1 MKYSLI
7 LGCTLALVSFADVA
21 VAKTRAELFEIT
33 RSAAVEIKLQ
43 KSGRVGSGVIIHHQ
57 GDIYT
62 LATNRHVICGSLS
75 CKTPPTGE
83 IYSLELA
90 DGQQYPLTGTA
101 VKLVGN
107 NLDLAIIKF
116 RSKRKYP
123 VIPVA
128 APGSL
133 KVAAPVYTAGFPSGK
148 KGFYFGYGQAI
159 AIVNKR
165 LIGDSGG
172 YTIIHNAYTLP
183 GMSGSGIFDSNGQ
196 LVAIHGWGD
205 RYKSDTDPTD
215 RSKIDTKTGYNRGIP
230 VRWLVQGCSELGI
243 NLVSNRSLS
252 EISVVRQVAPSS
264 ADEHFIAGF
273 NKLVEPGTD
282 VDAGKRQAIQEFSAA
297 IRLNPKY
304 AVAYSVRGY
313 LYNQL
318 KDFEQAINDYTSAII
333 LDPDLVGAYNNRGV
347 LKSNRN
353 DLLAALSDYNQA
365 ILIDPKFAS
374 AFNNRGLLKSEKLN
388 DLTGALADFNRAI
401 ELNPEEPSAYN
412 NRGSL
417 KSKSNDLSGAL
428 SDYNQAIN
436 LYPQY
441 ADAYTNRAN
450 LKYRQNNL
458 VGALADYDQAV
469 AMNPKDVLIYT
480 NRGYVKYKLKDFSG
494 ALQDFDRAIAINPK
508 YADTYLARGNL
519 KDQMNKLSDALLDYS
534 QAISFKPDYALA
546 YYNRGVLKNKMKD
559 RPGAIADLRQAAR
572 YYREQ
577 KQTKDLQ
584 DAIDALGE
592 LGAKE

>member
-1 MKYSLI
+1 MKYSLL
-7 LGCTLALVSFADVA
+7 LGCTVALVSFADIS
-21 VAKTRAELFEIT
+21 VAKDQTELFNIT

-43 KSGRVGSGVIIHHQ
+43 KSGRVGSGVIIHQQ
-57 GDIYT
+57 GDTYT

-75 CKTPPTGE
+75 CKQPPVGE
-83 IYSLELA
+83 SYSLELA
-90 DGQQYPLTGTA
+90 DGQQYRLTGNA

-107 NLDLAIIKF
+107 NLDLAIIQF
-116 RSKRKYP
+116 RSSRKYP

-133 KVAAPVYTAGFPSGK
+133 KVDDAVYTAGFPDGQK
-148 KGFYFGYGQAI
+148 AFYFGYGKAI

-183 GMSGSGIFDSNGQ
+183 GMSGSGIFNSNGQ

-205 RYKSDTDPTD
+205 RYKSDTDPDDNT
-215 RSKIDTKTGYNRGIP
+215 KLDTKTGYNRGIP

-252 EISVVRQVAPSS
+252 EITVVRQVAPSS

-273 NKLVEPGTD
+273 NKLVEPGSN
-282 VDAGKRQAIQEFSAA
+282 VVSGKRQAIQEFSTA

-304 AVAYSVRGY
+304 AVAYSVRAY
-313 LYNQL
+313 LYAQL
-318 KDFEQAINDYTSAII
+318 KDFRQAVDDYSQAIII
-333 LDPDLVGAYNNRGV
+333 SPKFADAYNNRGV
-347 LKSNRN
+347 LKSNLD
-353 DLLAALSDYNQA
+353 DLQGAIADYNQA
-365 ILIDPKFAS
+365 ILINPKLAN
-374 AFNNRGLLKSEKLN
+374 AYNNRGLLKSAKLN
-388 DLTGALADFNRAI
+388 DYPGALADFSRSI
-401 ELNPEEPSAYN
+401 ELNPKDPIAYN

-417 KSKSNDLSGAL
+417 KSKSNDLPGAL
-428 SDYNQAIN
+428 SDYNQAIT
-436 LYPQY
+436 LYPKY

-450 LKYRQNNL
+450 LKYKQNDPS
-458 VGALADYDQAV
+458 GALADYDQAI
-469 AMNPKDVLIYT
+469 AISPKDVLTYT
-480 NRGYVKYKLKDFSG
+480 NRGYVKYKLKDFAG
-494 ALQDFDRAIAINPK
+494 AVQDFDRAIAINPK

-534 QAISFKPDYALA
+534 QAIALKPDYALA

-559 RPGAIADLRQAAR
+559 RTGAIADFRQAAR

-577 KQTKDLQ
+577 KQAKDLQ
-584 DAIDALGE
+584 DAIEALGE